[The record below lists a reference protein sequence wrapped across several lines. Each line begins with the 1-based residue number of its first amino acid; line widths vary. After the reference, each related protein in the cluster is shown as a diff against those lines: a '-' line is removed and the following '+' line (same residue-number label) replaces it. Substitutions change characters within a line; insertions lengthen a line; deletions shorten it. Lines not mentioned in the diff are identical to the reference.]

1 MELRH
6 LRYFI
11 SVAEEL
17 HFGRA
22 ALRLHIEQSPL
33 SRAIKELENDLGV
46 QLFERSTRT
55 VNLTSAGE
63 VLLQEARTMIKG
75 AQHVRERV
83 YAAAQTDTEPV
94 LRVVVTDGLAQP
106 KLMKLLG
113 QCRVS
118 KPGLAV
124 RLHEMTTEQLQE
136 SLLNQE
142 IDLGLSLCGEIE
154 TGLCSQPVWRDKV
167 SLALP
172 IDHALSR
179 QESISLEQAAAH
191 PLIGY
196 DEKLCPEGYRA
207 IELILDTQALPIQL
221 AIVASG
227 HEEMLLRVGAG
238 YGIGFALSSHPEQ
251 FLPPGIVTR
260 PLDGCEHYVIT
271 YALFHQ
277 TGVSKDAMQLIKHA
291 RQIALFD

>member
-33 SRAIKELENDLGV
+33 SRAIKELESDLGV
-46 QLFERSTRT
+46 QLLERSTRT

-63 VLLQEARTMIKG
+63 VLLQEARTMING

-83 YAAAQTDTEPV
+83 HAAAQPDNEPV
-94 LRVVVTDGLAQP
+94 LRVVVTDGVAQP
-106 KLMKLLG
+106 KLMKLLS
-113 QCRVS
+113 QCRVCT
-118 KPGLAV
+118 PALAV
-124 RLHEMTTEQLQE
+124 RLQDMTAEQLQE

-142 IDLGLSLCGEIE
+142 IDLGLSLRAGDE

-172 IDHALSR
+172 VDHALCSL
-179 QESISLEQAAAH
+179 ETISLEQAAAH

-207 IELILDTQALPIQL
+207 IELMLDTQALAVQL
-221 AIVASG
+221 TISASG

-238 YGIGFALSSHPEQ
+238 YGIGFLLSSHPEQ

-260 PLDGCEHYVIT
+260 PLKGCEHAVIT
-271 YALFHQ
+271 YALFHP
-277 TGVSKDAMQLIKHA
+277 TGVSEDALQLIKHA
-291 RQIALFD
+291 RQIGLLD

>member
-33 SRAIKELENDLGV
+33 SRAIKELESDLGV
-46 QLFERSTRT
+46 QLLERSTRT

-63 VLLQEARTMIKG
+63 VLLQEARTMING

-83 YAAAQTDTEPV
+83 HAAAQTDTEPV
-94 LRVVVTDGLAQP
+94 LRMVVTEGVAQP

-118 KPGLAV
+118 TPALPV
-124 RLHEMTTEQLQE
+124 RLQEMTAEQLQE

-142 IDLGLSLCGEIE
+142 TDLGLSLCTVTKTE
-154 TGLCSQPVWRDKV
+154 LCSQPVWRDKV

-172 IDHALSR
+172 IDHALCGL
-179 QESISLEQAAAH
+179 ESISLEQAAVH

-196 DEKLCPEGYRA
+196 DEKLCPEGHRA
-207 IELILDTQALPIQL
+207 IERMLDTEALATQL
-221 AIVASG
+221 TIRASG

-238 YGIGFALSSHPEQ
+238 YGIGFLLSSHPEQ

-260 PLDGCEHYVIT
+260 PLEGCEHYVVT
-271 YALFHQ
+271 YALFHR
-277 TGVSKDAMQLIKHA
+277 TGVSKDALQVIKHA
-291 RQIALFD
+291 RQVGVLG